1 MRSLSNTIPFPCD
14 NKPSETGVTADAGI
28 GDGPSDRETYT
39 GLPSGRAALT
49 VKEFCHW
56 SGVSRSTFYN
66 LVERRA
72 LKVRKIGNRTVV
84 LCGDALAWLDALPE
98 GAEPV
103 AQAGPIDP
111 RGLANTGSYQ
121 PGKAQFLS
129 VAEVAR
135 RFDCSIRTVRRWI
148 ADGLLP
154 AVTVGGLCR
163 IAESDVDAMV
173 QKSRMN

>member
-1 MRSLSNTIPFPCD
+1 MRPLSNTIPD
-14 NKPSETGVTADAGI
+14 DTQTSETGETAAAGL
-28 GDGPSDRETYT
+28 GDRPFYRETYT

-49 VKEFCHW
+49 VKEFCLW
-56 SGVSRSTFYN
+56 AGVSRSTFYN
-66 LVERRA
+66 LVERRV

-84 LCGDALAWLDALPE
+84 LCEDALAWLGSLPE

-103 AQAGPIDP
+103 VQAGPIDP
-111 RGLANTGSYQ
+111 QGVADTGARQ
-121 PGKAQFLS
+121 LDKAQFLS

-154 AVTVGGLCR
+154 SVTVGGLCR
-163 IAESDVDAMV
+163 ISESDIDAMV
-173 QKSRMN
+173 QSSRKN

>member
-1 MRSLSNTIPFPCD
+1 MRPLSNIIPD
-14 NKPSETGVTADAGI
+14 DTQTSETSETAAAGH
-28 GDGPSDRETYT
+28 GDRPSDHETYT

-56 SGVSRSTFYN
+56 AGVSRSTFYN

-84 LCGDALAWLDALPE
+84 LCGDALAWLGALPE

-103 AQAGPIDP
+103 MPAGPIDP
-111 RGLANTGSYQ
+111 QGLADAGARQ
-121 PGKAQFLS
+121 LDKVQFLS